1 MSRRNSAWHLLA
13 AAAALL
19 LAGAGLAPSGAAESA
34 VAGAPAPRVVVEQ
47 TVAQVIEV
55 LKQKQ
60 LPKSQKKERIQ
71 DIAYA
76 RFDFPTM
83 SRLVLARTW
92 KRFAAPQQE
101 RFQAEFKTFLAKQYG
116 TRLLSYDQE
125 QVELLGERVEP
136 RGDVTVRTRIVGGDF
151 AGADVD
157 YRMRKGEDGEWRA
170 IDVVIEGI
178 SLVSNYRDQ
187 FQEIV
192 GKSGPEGLLAELAK
206 KNAAPDDQPGAPSN
220 R

>member
-1 MSRRNSAWHLLA
+1 MSGRNRALYFLA
-13 AAAALL
+13 AGVAAL
-19 LAGAGLAPSGAAESA
+19 LAGAGASRPGTAETA
-34 VAGAPAPRVVVEQ
+34 VASAATPRVVVEQ

-55 LKQKQ
+55 LNQKQ
-60 LPKSQKKERIQ
+60 LLTAQKQERIQ

-76 RFDFPTM
+76 HFDFPTM

-92 KRFAAPQQE
+92 KRFAPPQQQ
-101 RFQAEFKTFLAKQYG
+101 RFQVEFKTFLAKQYG
-116 TRLLSYDQE
+116 TRLLSYEQE

-157 YRMRKGEDGEWRA
+157 YRMRKGKDGEWRA

-187 FQEIV
+187 FQAIV
-192 GKSGPEGLLAELAK
+192 GKRGPEGLLAELAK
-206 KNAAPDDQPGAPSN
+206 KNAEAEAKS
-220 R
+220 

>member
-1 MSRRNSAWHLLA
+1 MSGTNRALHFLA
-13 AAAALL
+13 AGVAAL
-19 LAGAGLAPSGAAESA
+19 LAGAGASRPGTAETA
-34 VAGAPAPRVVVEQ
+34 VASAPTPRVVVEQ

-55 LKQKQ
+55 LKQEQ
-60 LPKSQKKERIQ
+60 LPTAQKQERIQ

-76 RFDFPTM
+76 HFDFPTM

-92 KRFAAPQQE
+92 KRFAPPQQQ
-101 RFQAEFKTFLAKQYG
+101 RFQVEFKTFLAKQYG
-116 TRLLSYDQE
+116 TRLLSYEQE

-157 YRMRKGEDGEWRA
+157 YRMRKGKDGEWRA

-187 FQEIV
+187 FQAIV
-192 GKSGPEGLLAELAK
+192 GKRGPEGLLAELAK
-206 KNAAPDDQPGAPSN
+206 KNAEAEAKS
-220 R
+220 

>member
-1 MSRRNSAWHLLA
+1 MLLVGVPALLA
-13 AAAALL
+13 RPAAAENAV
-19 LAGAGLAPSGAAESA
+19 ASGAS
-34 VAGAPAPRVVVEQ
+34 APRLVVEQ

-60 LPKSQKKERIQ
+60 LPVEQRKRKIQ

-83 SRLVLARTW
+83 SRLVLARSW
-92 KRFAAPQQE
+92 KTFEAPQQE

-116 TRLLSYDQE
+116 ARLLSYEQE

-136 RGDVTVRTRIVGGDF
+136 RGDVTVRTRIVGGNF

-157 YRMRKGEDGEWRA
+157 YRMRKGKDGEWRA

-192 GKSGPEGLLAELAK
+192 GKKGAEGLLAELAK
-206 KNAAPDDQPGAPSN
+206 KNAAPDAKG
-220 R
+220 